1 MQKLLVITS
10 RIPYPLEK
18 GDKLRIYHQLKFLSQ
33 HFQICLCALN
43 DAEIH
48 PKAEAELK
56 KYCSEIHFFSFNKL
70 QIASGVLQAFIKGE
84 PLQVGYFYHS
94 SIQHKLDEVVKNFNP
109 DFIFCQLVRTAKY
122 ALNYPQAKTLDYMDA
137 LSKGTERRIEHASF
151 WMKWILKIETKRLK
165 IFETKVFN
173 AFNTHCIISEED
185 KKYISHPNSHK
196 IAVIPNGIDL
206 DFFKPIATNKKYDV
220 VFTGNMSYPP
230 NVKAA
235 QILAVQIQPL
245 LKENLKLLI
254 SGAQPAKEVLS
265 LQSSSCEVSGWVDD
279 IRTSYASAKLFVAP
293 LHIGTGLQNKILEA
307 MAMKIPCIT
316 TSLVNASLGA
326 KENEEVLIAETAEQF
341 ADKIL
346 YLLQDPEKANE
357 IADKAYLFISKKYNW
372 QQSTNELVKLILNQ
386 KV

>member
-1 MQKLLVITS
+1 MKKLLVITS

-18 GDKLRIYHQLKFLSQ
+18 GDKLRIYHQLRYLSQ

-43 DAEIH
+43 DSAIH
-48 PKAEAELK
+48 PNAESELK

-70 QIASGVLQAFIKGE
+70 QIASGVLQAFINGE

-94 SIQHKLDEVVKNFNP
+94 SIQKKLDTVVKNFNP

-122 ALNYPQAKTLDYMDA
+122 ALNYPQSKTLDYMDA
-137 LSKGTERRIEHASF
+137 LSKGTERRIEHVSF
-151 WMKWILKIETKRLK
+151 WMKWILKTETNRLK
-165 IFETKVFN
+165 NFEIKVFN
-173 AFNTHCIISEED
+173 SFNTHCIISEED
-185 KKYISHPNSHK
+185 KKYISHPQNYK
-196 IAVIPNGIDL
+196 VAVIPNGIDL
-206 DFFKPIATNKKYDV
+206 DFFNPIKTDKKYEV

-230 NVKAA
+230 NIKAA
-235 QILAVQIQPL
+235 KFLAHEIQPL
-245 LKENLKLLI
+245 LKENVKLLI

-265 LQSSSCEVSGWVDD
+265 LQSTNCEVSGWVDD

-316 TSLVNASLGA
+316 SSLVNAALGA

-341 ADKIL
+341 AEKIA
-346 YLLQDPEKANE
+346 YLLHNPEKANE
-357 IADKAYLFISKKYNW
+357 MAEKAYLHVSEKYNW

>member
-43 DAEIH
+43 DAAIH
-48 PKAEAELK
+48 PNAESELK

-94 SIQHKLDEVVKNFNP
+94 SIQKKLDNVIKNFNP

-122 ALNYPQAKTLDYMDA
+122 ALNYPQSKTLDYMDA

-151 WMKWILKIETKRLK
+151 WMKWILKTETIRLK
-165 IFETKVFN
+165 YFETKIFN
-173 AFNTHCIISEED
+173 SFNSHCIISEED
-185 KKYISHPNSHK
+185 KKYISHPNNHK
-196 IAVIPNGIDL
+196 VAIIPNGIDL
-206 DFFKPIATNKKYDV
+206 DFFKPITTDKKYDV

-235 QILAVQIQPL
+235 KFLAQEIQPL
-245 LKENLKLLI
+245 IKQNVKLHI
-254 SGAQPAKEVLS
+254 SGAQPSKEVLS
-265 LQSSSCEVSGWVDD
+265 LHSNNCEVSGWVDD
-279 IRTSYASAKLFVAP
+279 IRTSYASARLFVAP

-307 MAMKIPCIT
+307 MGMKIPCIT

-326 KENEEVLIAETAEQF
+326 KQNEEVLIAETAEQF
-341 ADKIL
+341 AEKIA
-346 YLLQDPEKANE
+346 YLLLNPQKANE
-357 IADKAYLFISKKYNW
+357 MAEKAYLFVSKKYNW